1 MYLTK
6 LLEKTEYTLV
16 RGTLD
21 REIASLVYD
30 SRKVGEGSLFVCI
43 SGVAVVATAFVDPR
57 QVEKVEKAENTEK
70 K

>member
-30 SRKVGEGSLFVCI
+30 SRKVG
-43 SGVAVVATAFVDPR
+43 
-57 QVEKVEKAENTEK
+57 
-70 K
+70 